1 MKNGISC
8 AFVAL
13 LSTYLAIAIPQNA
26 ASQVTPS
33 HPSKTTTSKTTT
45 SKTSSKTHKLRGEIT
60 SLGNGSITVGR
71 MTFKVSDSV
80 RVRAGKEHLSLSDLE
95 NGDEVEVYY
104 SNDTVTELIVVG
116 PCKRF
121 PKLPQC
127 K

>member
-26 ASQVTPS
+26 ASQVIPS
-33 HPSKTTTSKTTT
+33 HPSKTTT

-60 SLGNGSITVGR
+60 SLGNGSITVDR

-121 PKLPQC
+121 PKLPGC